1 MSRENNLND
10 VTVELPKRRL
20 TVCTGVSGSGKSS
33 LIFGTIAAES
43 QRLVNET
50 YSTFVQGFMPS
61 TTRPEVDR
69 LEGLTTTIAID
80 QESLPANPRST
91 VGTVTDVHALLR
103 MLFSRVGTPHIG
115 GPQAFAFNVAS
126 VQASGS
132 ITVQKGDKPVAEH
145 RDFSLNGG
153 MCATCEGRGSV
164 SDFALTELRCAQ
176 VPGRWRTESA
186 RLLDGGVVWPLI
198 QSCRAGHEQ
207 THRRLHR

>member
-1 MSRENNLND
+1 MVFATPHPADSFDTLRITGAHENNLND
-10 VTVELPKRRL
+10 VTVSIPKRRL

-50 YSTFVQGFMPS
+50 YSTFVQGFMP
-61 TTRPEVDR
+61 TTSRPEADR

-91 VGTVTDVHALLR
+91 VGTVTDVNALLR

-126 VQASGS
+126 VQASGQ
-132 ITVQKGDKPVAEH
+132 ITVQKGGKPVAQH

-153 MCATCEGRGSV
+153 MCPACEGRGSV
-164 SDFALTELRCAQ
+164 SDFALEELYDAKLSLAAGALK
-176 VPGRWRTESA
+176 VPGYSM
-186 RLLDGGVVWPLI
+186 DG
-198 QSCRAGHEQ
+198 
-207 THRRLHR
+207 